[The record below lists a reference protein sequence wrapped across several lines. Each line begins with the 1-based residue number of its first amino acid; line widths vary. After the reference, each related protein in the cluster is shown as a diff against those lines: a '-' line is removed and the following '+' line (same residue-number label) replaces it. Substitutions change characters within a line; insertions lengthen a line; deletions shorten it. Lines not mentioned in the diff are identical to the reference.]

1 MTSITLKPGD
11 RVRLNE
17 LGASRSPKIRV
28 RTGETEEVLIK
39 SKVISTIPLMPS
51 RITIM
56 SETLAWP
63 SIEIAAG
70 RTTVLRPARI
80 TASGA
85 NHRNREG
92 GVCKGD
98 RMAGGSQVLNF
109 VLDRE
114 TRSGNSI
121 DLVSGLRPHRKQLAG
136 SHPPCGHGFS
146 AALQKGA
153 RHWRR
158 CPPSLGRRLQDSAIR
173 RAVVYRKS
181 HTLGQKLTW
190 LPRPLL
196 VQNRPR
202 AGTTSALT

>member
-70 RTTVLRPARI
+70 RTTVLRP
-80 TASGA
+80 
-85 NHRNREG
+85 H
-92 GVCKGD
+92 
-98 RMAGGSQVLNF
+98 
-109 VLDRE
+109 
-114 TRSGNSI
+114 
-121 DLVSGLRPHRKQLAG
+121 
-136 SHPPCGHGFS
+136 
-146 AALQKGA
+146 AL
-153 RHWRR
+153 
-158 CPPSLGRRLQDSAIR
+158 R
-173 RAVVYRKS
+173 RAEPTTETAKEGFAKAIEWQVVHKC
-181 HTLGQKLTW
+181 
-190 LPRPLL
+190 
-196 VQNRPR
+196 
-202 AGTTSALT
+202 